1 MRRLVASVVGL
12 WLLPWYALA
21 SGGEPAT
28 ALEHRA
34 ATSGLS
40 GTNLFLVNLYNDRR
54 LLFALMVTVMMA
66 VCGMAIA
73 FTVDTLLSSLGLKV
87 TKQGHRE

>member
-1 MRRLVASVVGL
+1 MRRLVTTVVGL
-12 WLLPWYALA
+12 WLLPCFALA
-21 SGGEPAT
+21 SGGEPTT

-34 ATSGLS
+34 GTAGLKGAS
-40 GTNLFLVNLYNDRR
+40 LLLANLYNDRR
-54 LLFALMVTVMMA
+54 LLFALVCTVMMA

-73 FTVDTLLSSLGLKV
+73 FVVDALLSSLGLKV